1 MITRP
6 SAPSVLA
13 IQFGIER
20 HDVDLSL
27 TEEPE
32 LASRGVIVNDPPYDL
47 DGDGVQVMVYDGGKV
62 FAHADLAGRLTV
74 GQSDTSGTSDH
85 ATHVA
90 CTIAGDGG
98 NLAGQATAV
107 RPT

>member
-32 LASRGVIVNDPPYDL
+32 LASRGVIVNDPHPQSGGYQLVVFDPKAL
-47 DGDGVQVMVYDGGKV
+47 KVHGILEDMSGDNPAVDK
-62 FAHADLAGRLTV
+62 ADTIDISVSVARK
-74 GQSDTSGTSDH
+74 SGEG
-85 ATHVA
+85 ATQYQIQEIHHFH
-90 CTIAGDGG
+90 
-98 NLAGQATAV
+98 
-107 RPT
+107 